1 MANIKERL
9 AQTQAKSEEIKTKI
23 SSTVGDAQAAVE
35 LTKEVLDDRI
45 AELKGNI
52 NANAEN
58 ARLAAEKGKSKFNS
72 ALLKAQM
79 SIEAA
84 RDNIAEKKEA
94 RDKEAQERRII
105 DLLDYADNCQELALA
120 LAAESNLAIL
130 EAAAEAAEYA
140 EKYGDD

>member
-35 LTKEVLDDRI
+35 LTKEV
-45 AELKGNI
+45 
-52 NANAEN
+52 
-58 ARLAAEKGKSKFNS
+58 
-72 ALLKAQM
+72 
-79 SIEAA
+79 A